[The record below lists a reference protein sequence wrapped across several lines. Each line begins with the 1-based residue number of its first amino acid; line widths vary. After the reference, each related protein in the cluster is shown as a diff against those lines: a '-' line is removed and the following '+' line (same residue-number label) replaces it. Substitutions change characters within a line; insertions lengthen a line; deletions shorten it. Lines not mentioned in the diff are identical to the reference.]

1 MQVQTSCGFAVP
13 ILATRPDP
21 QDPLKQEPYFQ
32 DRDTLGHWAGKQI
45 SAGTLQEY
53 QAKNNN
59 SSLDGLPGL
68 RAARK
73 DKGERMWYRDLQ
85 VKLRRTSGPWSTVVV
100 ALLSAVTTVMIMQVF
115 GLTAIQ
121 LPPLHR

>member
-1 MQVQTSCGFAVP
+1 M
-13 ILATRPDP
+13 LAMRSDP
-21 QDPLKQEPYFQ
+21 KDPSRQEPCFH

-45 SAGTLQEY
+45 SAGTLHEY

-73 DKGERMWYRDLQ
+73 DKGERMWYRDMQ
-85 VKLRRTSGPWSTVVV
+85 VKLRRANGPWQMVLV
-100 ALLSAVTTVMIMQVF
+100 ALISALVTLLGMQVL
-115 GLTAIQ
+115 GLTTFSR
-121 LPPLHR
+121 PLLLQR

>member
-1 MQVQTSCGFAVP
+1 M
-13 ILATRPDP
+13 LATRPDSK
-21 QDPLKQEPYFQ
+21 DPSKQEPYLH

-45 SAGTLQEY
+45 SAGTLHEY

-73 DKGERMWYRDLQ
+73 DKGERMWYRDMK
-85 VKLRRTSGPWSTVVV
+85 VKLRRPDGPWQTVFVT
-100 ALLSAVTTVMIMQVF
+100 LLSALTTILCMQTL
-115 GLTAIQ
+115 GLTTFQI
-121 LPPLHR
+121 PLLQR

>member
-1 MQVQTSCGFAVP
+1 M
-13 ILATRPDP
+13 LAMRPDP
-21 QDPLKQEPYFQ
+21 KDPLKQEPYLH

-45 SAGTLQEY
+45 SAGTLQSY

-73 DKGERMWYRDLQ
+73 DTGERMWYRDMQ
-85 VKLRRTSGPWSTVVV
+85 VKLRRNGNGPWQMMLV
-100 ALLSAVTTVMIMQVF
+100 ALLSALATLLGMQILGLTTVQFIP
-115 GLTAIQ
+115 
-121 LPPLHR
+121 LPQR